1 MDNLDKKLFHDLKL
15 KGRVPNECEILIKE
29 CFNKKMRHHSL
40 AKIIIGTCAGLFL
53 TIGIVYAGT
62 KVYERIWKEPEKVVG
77 FNSENNTITKENIII
92 SEEEAKRRAN
102 ELLAKMGYEEIIES
116 IKMKKNYA
124 TYEVVWDIV
133 TNKNTKISINA
144 SNVES
149 FSISNDSILSKNIEN
164 FRTTEQ
170 QAEDTARDFCKKYG
184 YNLDEYT
191 HVKISSNMNSE
202 KKSYIW
208 YISFY
213 KEYDGIVNPYE
224 NISISFVPEINE
236 FYYFSVSNRK
246 YENNPVEITM
256 EDAKKIA
263 LEEEK
268 KINTKYEISD
278 SKADLNII
286 SMNGEAYLR
295 ITDYKQMQE
304 QSSVD
309 YPSES
314 WVTYRTDSRVRKA
327 WVVTIKYNIPD
338 SINKFDGSYNA
349 NDEQFSY
356 YIDATTGEII
366 GGCGNYDRMVK
377 RLYM

>member
-1 MDNLDKKLFHDLKL
+1 
-15 KGRVPNECEILIKE
+15 
-29 CFNKKMRHHSL
+29 
-40 AKIIIGTCAGLFL
+40 
-53 TIGIVYAGT
+53 
-62 KVYERIWKEPEKVVG
+62 
-77 FNSENNTITKENIII
+77 
-92 SEEEAKRRAN
+92 
-102 ELLAKMGYEEIIES
+102 
-116 IKMKKNYA
+116 
-124 TYEVVWDIV
+124 
-133 TNKNTKISINA
+133 
-144 SNVES
+144 
-149 FSISNDSILSKNIEN
+149 
-164 FRTTEQ
+164 
-170 QAEDTARDFCKKYG
+170 
-184 YNLDEYT
+184 
-191 HVKISSNMNSE
+191 MNSE